1 MNKLAPAGKS
11 QSRGLW
17 IAVFGPDGVGKST
30 VIEEVKT
37 QVGGG
42 FSGVTGFHF
51 RPMLGSQRVN
61 HPPVTTPHAHRPR
74 TGLVSLVKLIY
85 WLLDCWCGYLF
96 VIRPGLRRS
105 GLVIFDRYYSDILV
119 DPVRYRLPASV
130 RTAARWLVALAPQPD
145 FCILLDAP
153 SEILQRRKGEVSP
166 AESHRQRLAYA
177 AMFRSIPGGLIVNTD
192 CPVNQAA
199 RQVGAAVLARL
210 ASTKRE
216 QPNSLLIANS

>member
-1 MNKLAPAGKS
+1 MGFRASPGFTSPNAWQPTGQPSSGHNPA
-11 QSRGLW
+11 
-17 IAVFGPDGVGKST
+17 
-30 VIEEVKT
+30 
-37 QVGGG
+37 
-42 FSGVTGFHF
+42 
-51 RPMLGSQRVN
+51 RPSS
-61 HPPVTTPHAHRPR
+61 PHR
-74 TGLVSLVKLIY
+74 TGLAGQAHLLAAGLLVRIPFCHTSWPSSLRTC
-85 WLLDCWCGYLF
+85 DF
-96 VIRPGLRRS
+96 RP
-105 GLVIFDRYYSDILV
+105 IYSDILV